1 MINILPN
8 LFSANRLMSD
18 HHLNRLIPHPQFNCK
33 LVRFCNISFFGK
45 DQWNCYCDFCHFF
58 VNSIFW
64 SALHSS
70 KSKNIL
76 KIWQEIQKSCSAT
89 INRFATVK
97 CLLISR
103 QKSWQFQ
110 KIQHS
115 ICVDSF
121 ANRSDNLVAVQGKKT
136 DSKTKATLTTDK
148 CKCKTYL
155 NPKRQDFC
163 YQLLNRALICW
174 SPWM

>member
-1 MINILPN
+1 MTIEYLDNSDENYHYLINILPN

-33 LVRFCNISFFGK
+33 LVRFCNISFFLGRTSGT
-45 DQWNCYCDFCHFF
+45 
-58 VNSIFW
+58 VTVIFAIFL
-64 SALHSS
+64 STQSLLHSS

-110 KIQHS
+110 KIQHL

-136 DSKTKATLTTDK
+136 DSKTKATLRTDK
-148 CKCKTYL
+148 C
-155 NPKRQDFC
+155 NS
-163 YQLLNRALICW
+163 LL
-174 SPWM
+174 

>member
-1 MINILPN
+1 MAIEYLDN
-8 LFSANRLMSD
+8 SD
-18 HHLNRLIPHPQFNCK
+18 ENYHYLIPHPQFNCK

-97 CLLISR
+97 CLLISH
-103 QKSWQFQ
+103 QKSRQFQ
-110 KIQHS
+110 KIQHL

-136 DSKTKATLTTDK
+136 DSKTKAT
-148 CKCKTYL
+148 YL